1 MCDSTLDRPNTP
13 QSRDKTAGIGE
24 AVWTAASLRPAPLAK
39 PSLTGWMSR
48 ISLASS
54 RRDLRKL
61 TTTGSLAVA
70 DQFLFAASQL
80 ILTVGLARSL
90 SPSDYGAFTV
100 AYTAFLL
107 FGTAHTALLTE
118 PLMVFG
124 SSKYTESFQPYLT
137 LLVKGHMMVTGLV
150 AVLLTLISATLVR
163 SAASLSTALFC
174 IGLSGPLLLLPWL
187 LRRACYARLQAHIAV
202 IGGAI
207 QCGSMLIGLL
217 WLAHAGRLSLQTSFV
232 LMAATS
238 LAASLFM
245 VFGLRSP
252 QQSAVAPPTMNE
264 VAAVHWQYG
273 RWALGAGALTW
284 LQTSIYYL
292 LLPQF
297 ASVAATGALKAV
309 MNLVLPVLHGY
320 TALSMVLLPT
330 LSQAGSG
337 AVLRSR
343 LRLALPLFLMPALA
357 YCSLATLYHRQVFAW
372 LYAGQYSDVAWLFPI
387 AAPMVIASGVSTVY
401 STALRAVQ
409 RPDRVFW
416 SYALA
421 SGATLTIG
429 VLLTARY
436 HLLGAVL
443 GLTLSY
449 TILAALARRHFV
461 QAVAEKESE
470 S

>member
-1 MCDSTLDRPNTP
+1 VLPLF
-13 QSRDKTAGIGE
+13 IGN
-24 AVWTAASLRPAPLAK
+24 AVRAA
-39 PSLTGWMSR
+39 GWM
-48 ISLASS
+48 
-54 RRDLRKL
+54 
-61 TTTGSLAVA
+61 T
-70 DQFLFAASQL
+70 
-80 ILTVGLARSL
+80 
-90 SPSDYGAFTV
+90 
-100 AYTAFLL
+100 L
-107 FGTAHTALLTE
+107 FG
-118 PLMVFG
+118 
-124 SSKYTESFQPYLT
+124 SKGF
-137 LLVKGHMMVTGLV
+137 VNVM
-150 AVLLTLISATLVR
+150 LISAGIIDQPLTLMYTEMAVVVGIITVNLPFMVLTLQSVIEGISR
-163 SAASLSTALFC
+163 SVEEAALSLGAAPLQAFRRVVWPLALPGTLAGTILTF
-174 IGLSGPLLLLPWL
+174 ILAMNAYATPVLLGGPKFQMMGPLVYGQFSVSNNWPFG
-187 LRRACYARLQAHIAV
+187 AAV
-202 IGGAI
+202 
-207 QCGSMLIGLL
+207 
-217 WLAHAGRLSLQTSFV
+217 SFV